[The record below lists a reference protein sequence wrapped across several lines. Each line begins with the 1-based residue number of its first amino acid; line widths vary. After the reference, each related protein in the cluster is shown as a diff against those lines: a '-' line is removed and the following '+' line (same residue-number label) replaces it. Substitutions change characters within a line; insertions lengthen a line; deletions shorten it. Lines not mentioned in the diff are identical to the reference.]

1 MQIYAGYLASRNL
14 TIAAFLIVALII
26 GARQMLSSLLLLTA
40 FIQLM
45 DAGIDGIEGRWAIAP
60 GVLVLG
66 ILFLL
71 TGRRISGFPL
81 EV

>member
-1 MQIYAGYLASRNL
+1 
-14 TIAAFLIVALII
+14 
-26 GARQMLSSLLLLTA
+26 LLLTA

-45 DAGIDGIEGRWAIAP
+45 DAGIDGVEGRWAIAP

-71 TGRRISGFPL
+71 TARRISGFPFWRIEAWKASKLSSDERRL
-81 EV
+81 EP